1 MLIID
6 LLLPVLIGL
15 ALGLVCRRSP
25 RSLARLQPSHVWLLW
40 LAGAIQLAEYAVP
53 PLRRLALSDGR
64 GGFTAAIFACV
75 AACLWLNANRF
86 RGPTRAAWVAI
97 GVGAVLNAVPLALN
111 GVMPFDRSAAVAIG
125 MSPTTIDAT
134 LVKNGVADAG
144 THLPWLGDIIPVAP
158 LHLIISIG
166 DIAICVGVA
175 LLVFS
180 GMAGAPGAPTVPRP
194 APGVGFAT
202 PRREES

>member
-1 MLIID
+1 MLIVD
-6 LLLPVLIGL
+6 LLLP
-15 ALGLVCRRSP
+15 ATLGLVLGLLCRRNP
-25 RSLARLQPSHVWLLW
+25 RSLSRLQPRYVWLLW

-53 PLRRLALSDGR
+53 PLRRLALSGGR

-111 GVMPFDRSAAVAIG
+111 GVMPFNRSAAVAIG

-180 GMAGAPGAPTVPRP
+180 GMAGAPDAPTVPRP